1 MPRGRTIKA
10 PCKGRK
16 SRSCKTAK
24 KTCKWASGSQ
34 RSFCRKSRNAH
45 KMVGGGKYKE
55 TTGPRYN
62 TGRKVVHNL
71 TEAEKLAISRGQ

>member
-16 SRSCKTAK
+16 SRSCRTAK

-34 RSFCRKSRNAH
+34 RSFCRKSRNTHNMTARTEKRREGNEN
-45 KMVGGGKYKE
+45 KMASEKGRELFTNKMKGG
-55 TTGPRYN
+55 
-62 TGRKVVHNL
+62 
-71 TEAEKLAISRGQ
+71 